1 MSSLPR
7 SRRWLPL
14 VFFTGLA
21 LVAATLG
28 AAFEAQAKKGKGK
41 APAEAV
47 GCKVDAD
54 CVAVIDECCSCN
66 EGGKQHAIPKKEQAA
81 YEKDRHTRCKG
92 TMCTEA
98 MSQDPS
104 CSQKAACLAGICE
117 LTDSP

>member
-1 MSSLPR
+1 MSSPR

-28 AAFEAQAKKGKGK
+28 AAFEVQAKRGKGK
-41 APAEAV
+41 ASAEAA
-47 GCKVDAD
+47 GCKTDAD

-66 EGGKQHAIPKKEQAA
+66 EGGKQHAIPKKEKAA
-81 YEKDRHTRCKG
+81 YEKDRLTRCKG

-98 MSQDPS
+98 ISQDPS
-104 CSQKAACLAGICE
+104 CSQKAVCLAGICE
-117 LTDSP
+117 LTDAP